1 MVKGTE
7 TFKKVIKG
15 YLDNRSANDDLFAAR
30 YKNSDKSIDECCNY
44 IIEQVKKTG
53 CNGFADEE
61 IFGMAIHY
69 YDEDDTKP
77 QCINSLCSVVVNL
90 SDHTKEQLVQKAKE
104 EFQDM
109 YLAKLKENEKA
120 KKESA
125 RRKAQEKKQKEEK
138 VGQLSL
144 FDI

>member
-15 YLDNRSANDDLFAAR
+15 YLDNRAANDDLFAAR
-30 YKNSDKSIDECCNY
+30 YNNKDKSIDECCDY

-69 YDEDDTKP
+69 YDEDGIKP
-77 QCINSLCSVVVNL
+77 QCVHSACSVVVNL
-90 SDHTKEQLVQKAKE
+90 SDHTKEQLEQKAKE
-104 EFQDM
+104 EFQDR
-109 YLAKLKENEKA
+109 YLAKLEAEEKA

-125 RRKAQEKKQKEEK
+125 RRKAQEKKQKEEAA
-138 VGQLSL
+138 GQLSL